1 MTMTNKGI
9 AIFYEKVQEL
19 LKAIDISSNRF
30 GGEIPESIGNL
41 RGLHFLN
48 LSNNVLTGHIP
59 PSLAN
64 LTELESLDLSKN
76 NLSGEIPQQLTQLT
90 FLGFFN
96 VSNNLLTGPIP
107 QGDQFGTFGNSSYE
121 GNSGLCDRPLS
132 KNCEDSNASPAPPS
146 LIPADQSQE
155 SGSLFQFGWEILV
168 VVVVGYASGLVVGV
182 TIGHIVITKKLDWFM
197 NIFGIKQLAR

>member
-9 AIFYEKVQEL
+9 ALFYEKVQDL
-19 LKAIDISSNRF
+19 FKAIDISSNRF

-41 RGLHFLN
+41 RGLHLLN

-59 PSLAN
+59 QSLAN
-64 LTELESLDLSKN
+64 LTELESLDLSEN

-107 QGDQFGTFGNSSYE
+107 QGNQFGTFGNNSFE
-121 GNSGLCDRPLS
+121 GNSELCGRPLS
-132 KNCEDSNASPAPPS
+132 KDCEDSNALPTPPS
-146 LIPADQSQE
+146 ISIDQSQE
-155 SGSLFQFGWEILV
+155 SGSAFEFGWKVI
-168 VVVVGYASGLVVGV
+168 VVGYAFGLVVGV
-182 TIGHIVITKKLDWFM
+182 TIGHIVITRKRDWFM